1 MFLFLE
7 FCWFACAMFGLRVL
21 CLTLT
26 VAAARVADIWNF
38 PPSKAGV
45 MPDDFITAAHNFAN
59 VRAMYD
65 DSAAV
70 GHAEAA
76 VGVASASGAL
86 TLSFAKPQKVDR
98 LLLEEVELLT
108 KGQQV
113 TQYVVEAQQSQAAGG
128 GGGWSAVPLNT
139 NSSGGCAL
147 HKYSRCGG
155 FTIGTHHLDTFEPPL
170 ASVSALRVR
179 VLGTITSGATPR
191 VSAKAFCTAC

>member
-1 MFLFLE
+1 
-7 FCWFACAMFGLRVL
+7 MFGLRVL

-98 LLLEEVELLT
+98 LLLEEVEQL
-108 KGQQV
+108 
-113 TQYVVEAQQSQAAGG
+113 
-128 GGGWSAVPLNT
+128 
-139 NSSGGCAL
+139 
-147 HKYSRCGG
+147 
-155 FTIGTHHLDTFEPPL
+155 
-170 ASVSALRVR
+170 
-179 VLGTITSGATPR
+179 
-191 VSAKAFCTAC
+191 